1 MSRINTIK
9 LNEIEKIVKKN
20 KFAFVSLADRN
31 GTQIVPYNNQARPL
45 ADRLSEIKN
54 LADSLPDDYYVL
66 RAKHYNNRNAHVH
79 EFIVQ
84 IREPEKSENGQVQII
99 HVPVKE
105 SSTHVA
111 TDVRTYQEALQDKQ
125 RIAELESTVQRLQD
139 QLAEYE
145 AAMDDEQALAEPSM
159 GGLQEVVAPFMP
171 LIEKYLEIQEKKV
184 NLQQQQ
190 LQPRRMQQQRQ
201 DPMQALVEQWVNY
214 LNTLEDEQFHAKL
227 EEMKQV
233 NPELYNI
240 VYPIVWDE
248 TAADDPA

>member
-1 MSRINTIK
+1 MSRMNTIK

-45 ADRLSEIKN
+45 ADRLNEIKN

-84 IREPEKSENGQVQII
+84 IREPEKSENGHVQII

-105 SSTHVA
+105 NNVPLA
-111 TDVRTYQEALQDKQ
+111 DVRTYQEALADKQ
-125 RIAELESTVQRLQD
+125 KIAELENTVQRLQD
-139 QLAEYE
+139 RINELEDL
-145 AAMDDEQALAEPSM
+145 MDDDTALAEPSM

-190 LQPRRMQQQRQ
+190 LQPLRMQQQRK

-227 EEMKQV
+227 EEMKQA

-248 TAADDPA
+248 TAAEDPA